1 MSTSHDDL
9 RRHPGHLIRRA
20 QQVHYWLWN
29 AEVSADVTSP
39 QFAVLY
45 ALRAE
50 KNIDQ
55 KTLGERV
62 SLDRSTTAE
71 VVARLKARG
80 LVQRI
85 RDPRDARRNLL
96 RLTPA
101 GVRITERLI
110 PRAVRMN
117 RLLVSALT
125 EREQAELLRML
136 NLVVDA
142 DESLR
147 KERSSLPPPLAG
159 EGQGG
164 GRLSE
169 AG

>member
-29 AEVSADVTSP
+29 AEVSPDVTSP

-85 RDPRDARRNLL
+85 RDSRDARRNLL

-101 GVRITERLI
+101 GLRTTERLI

-117 RLLVSALT
+117 RLLVSALS
-125 EREQAELLRML
+125 ERDQAQLLRML

-147 KERSSLPPPLAG
+147 QQRQADPSAG
-159 EGQGG
+159 RAEQ
-164 GRLSE
+164 SE

>member
-1 MSTSHDDL
+1 LSTSHQDL

-29 AEVSADVTSP
+29 AEVSPDVTSP

-50 KNIDQ
+50 QNIDQ

-71 VVARLKARG
+71 LVTRLTGRG
-80 LVQRI
+80 LVQRY
-85 RDPRDARRNLL
+85 RDPRDGRRNLL

-101 GVRITERLI
+101 GLRTTERLI
-110 PRAVRMN
+110 PKAARMN
-117 RLLVSALT
+117 RLLVSVLS
-125 EREQAELLRML
+125 ECEQTELLRML

-142 DESLR
+142 DEGLR
-147 KERSSLPPPLAG
+147 RQRLATRG
-159 EGQGG
+159 
-164 GRLSE
+164 
-169 AG
+169 A

>member
-1 MSTSHDDL
+1 MSTSHEDL

-29 AEVSADVTSP
+29 AEVSSEVTSP

-71 VVARLKARG
+71 VVARLKSRG
-80 LVQRI
+80 LIQRF

-96 RLTPA
+96 RLTAA
-101 GVRITERLI
+101 GQRTTERLI
-110 PRAVRMN
+110 PKSVRMN
-117 RLLVSALT
+117 RMLVSVLS

-147 KERSSLPPPLAG
+147 NERSLEPPWQIPSPAR
-159 EGQGG
+159 GG
-164 GRLSE
+164 G
-169 AG
+169 

>member
-1 MSTSHDDL
+1 MSTSHEDL

-29 AEVSADVTSP
+29 AEVSPEVTSP

-50 KNIDQ
+50 RNIDQ

-71 VVARLKARG
+71 VAARLAARG
-80 LVQRI
+80 LVQRF

-96 RLTPA
+96 RLTPL
-101 GVRITERLI
+101 GLRTTERLI
-110 PRAVRMN
+110 PRAARMN
-117 RLLVSALT
+117 RLLVSVLS
-125 EREQAELLRML
+125 ECEQAELLRML

-147 KERSSLPPPLAG
+147 KQRQRDPAG
-159 EGQGG
+159 HPVEHAD
-164 GRLSE
+164 

>member
-9 RRHPGHLIRRA
+9 RGHPGHLIRRA

-29 AEVSADVTSP
+29 SEVSAEVTSP

-71 VVARLKARG
+71 VVARLRARG
-80 LVQRI
+80 LIQRI

-96 RLTPA
+96 RLTAA
-101 GVRITERLI
+101 GVRTTERLI

-117 RLLVSALT
+117 RLLVSVLS
-125 EREQAELLRML
+125 EREQSELLRML
-136 NLVVDA
+136 NLMVDA
-142 DESLR
+142 DERLR
-147 KERSSLPPPLAG
+147 NERSLDSQRIPSPARAG
-159 EGQGG
+159 G
-164 GRLSE
+164 
-169 AG
+169 

>member
-1 MSTSHDDL
+1 MSTSHEDL

-29 AEVSADVTSP
+29 AEVSPDVTSP

-45 ALRAE
+45 ALRSE
-50 KNIDQ
+50 TNIDQ
-55 KTLGERV
+55 KTLSERV

-71 VVARLKARG
+71 VVARLTGRG
-80 LVQRI
+80 LVARI
-85 RDPRDARRNLL
+85 RDGSDARRNRL

-101 GVRITERLI
+101 GLRTTERLI

-117 RLLVSALT
+117 RMLVSVLSDC
-125 EREQAELLRML
+125 EQAELLRML

-147 KERSSLPPPLAG
+147 KQRQADPGGSPAKHAKAG
-159 EGQGG
+159 
-164 GRLSE
+164 
-169 AG
+169 

>member
-29 AEVSADVTSP
+29 AEVSPEVTSP

-71 VVARLKARG
+71 VAARLKPPG
-80 LVQRI
+80 LLHRF
-85 RDPRDARRNLL
+85 RPP
-96 RLTPA
+96 PA
-101 GVRITERLI
+101 SCPG
-110 PRAVRMN
+110 RA
-117 RLLVSALT
+117 SPP
-125 EREQAELLRML
+125 
-136 NLVVDA
+136 
-142 DESLR
+142 
-147 KERSSLPPPLAG
+147 SSLSGAAG
-159 EGQGG
+159 TMSNAGY
-164 GRLSE
+164 GRESSNRDRPISSPRP
-169 AG
+169 AWANA

>member
-1 MSTSHDDL
+1 MSTSHEDL
-9 RRHPGHLIRRA
+9 RLHPGHLIRRA

-29 AEVSADVTSP
+29 AEVSAEVTSP

-45 ALRAE
+45 ALQAE

-80 LVQRI
+80 LIQRF
-85 RDPRDARRNLL
+85 RDPRDGRRNLL
-96 RLTPA
+96 RLTAA
-101 GVRITERLI
+101 GARTTERLI
-110 PRAVRMN
+110 PRAVRIN
-117 RLLVSALT
+117 RLLVSALA
-125 EREQAELLRML
+125 EGGQAELLRML

-142 DESLR
+142 DERLR
-147 KERSSLPPPLAG
+147 SESSLDRQIPSPAPGPSAH
-159 EGQGG
+159 
-164 GRLSE
+164 
-169 AG
+169 A

>member
-1 MSTSHDDL
+1 MATSHEDL

-20 QQVHYWLWN
+20 QQIHYWLWN
-29 AEVSADVTSP
+29 AEVSSEVTSP
-39 QFAVLY
+39 QFAVLF

-71 VVARLKARG
+71 VVARLRSRG
-80 LVQRI
+80 LIQRF

-96 RLTPA
+96 RLTAA
-101 GVRITERLI
+101 GVRTTEQLI
-110 PRAVRMN
+110 PKAVRMN
-117 RLLVSALT
+117 RLLVSVLS
-125 EREQAELLRML
+125 EREQSELLRML

-142 DESLR
+142 DERLR
-147 KERSSLPPPLAG
+147 NERSLDPPWEIPSPAR
-159 EGQGG
+159 GG
-164 GRLSE
+164 G
-169 AG
+169 

>member
-1 MSTSHDDL
+1 MSTSHEDL

-29 AEVSADVTSP
+29 AEVSPEVTSP

-71 VVARLKARG
+71 VVTRLKARG

-101 GVRITERLI
+101 GLRSTERLI
-110 PRAVRMN
+110 PRTVRMN
-117 RLLVSALT
+117 RLLVSVLS
-125 EREQAELLRML
+125 EGEQAELLRML

-142 DESLR
+142 DERLR
-147 KERSSLPPPLAG
+147 RQRQVDAG
-159 EGQGG
+159 RAEHA
-164 GRLSE
+164 E

>member
-1 MSTSHDDL
+1 MSTSHEDL

-29 AEVSADVTSP
+29 AEVSSEVTSP

-71 VVARLKARG
+71 VVARLANRG
-80 LVQRI
+80 LLQRF
-85 RDPRDARRNLL
+85 RDPKDARRNLL
-96 RLTPA
+96 RLTPL
-101 GVRITERLI
+101 GLRTTEGLI
-110 PRAVRMN
+110 PKAARMN
-117 RLLVSALT
+117 RLLVSVLSDC
-125 EREQAELLRML
+125 EQAELLRML

-147 KERSSLPPPLAG
+147 KERQADP
-159 EGQGG
+159 G
-164 GRLSE
+164 GRQAKHAD